1 VTPRR
6 SFFAETVGTGLPV
19 ASPDQEDHMH
29 PKYAPAYLHWYRSL
43 QQQRWAEQVP
53 AYRAIYEREQAR
65 RNATNDNLLRAEP
78 PDLLPEIPGTEIVG
92 NPELAASNK

>member
-1 VTPRR
+1 
-6 SFFAETVGTGLPV
+6 
-19 ASPDQEDHMH
+19 MH
-29 PKYAPAYLHWYRSL
+29 RKYAPAYLHWYRSL

-78 PDLLPEIPGTEIVG
+78 ADLLPESPGIEMLS
-92 NPELAASNK
+92 NAEQAASNK

>member
-1 VTPRR
+1 
-6 SFFAETVGTGLPV
+6 
-19 ASPDQEDHMH
+19 MH

-53 AYRAIYEREQAR
+53 AYRAIYERDQAR

-78 PDLLPEIPGTEIVG
+78 ADLLPEIPGAEMLSNTE
-92 NPELAASNK
+92 LTASNK